1 MKKSS
6 HRYEFSTFILYL
18 NLLPKSS
25 QILCP
30 NKFISLL
37 NVSLKKTFLKSLYE
51 MEFPIAFFPKH
62 LQNFCVLLV
71 PALKNKLWNQL
82 LNFPLNYLS
91 FASVNLVSKMLKNAR
106 FLTIFCITFFF
117 LTSLDWC
124 WKMHQDRW
132 TFFTTLSEGTKLEQT
147 KSRVRLKTKFKA
159 FMGPFFFFFF
169 FKIRLI
175 NKTPRL
181 EIGMH
186 SYIWIFPTW

>member
-91 FASVNLVSKMLKNAR
+91 FASVNLASRMLKNAR
-106 FLTIFCITFFF
+106 FLTIFCVTFLYNFF
-117 LTSLDWC
+117 L
-124 WKMHQDRW
+124 
-132 TFFTTLSEGTKLEQT
+132 FN
-147 KSRVRLKTKFKA
+147 KSGLVLKDAPRYMNFLYYIKWRN
-159 FMGPFFFFFF
+159 
-169 FKIRLI
+169 KIRAD
-175 NKTPRL
+175 
-181 EIGMH
+181 
-186 SYIWIFPTW
+186 